1 MSTVVVAGSWS
12 TARPSSSSKLKE
24 KVAKLYG
31 LDGDVEAEQ
40 LALDALD
47 DSVKE
52 LNTNLYDFMLTMQTG
67 IALSANE
74 DEVTL
79 ASSFFKE
86 KLAFLVNNGVQRS
99 PLAYLDLAT
108 YRRLWGDM
116 TRSSGEPEVYS
127 SLNTHADG
135 KIYLAPTPSAS
146 IAADYTLSVTYYRRV
161 PLPSASG
168 TLDIPQEVESAILY
182 GAYKRMAM
190 GIQGGGSPDV
200 ARYELLQDK
209 WLDKCQAQDRR
220 HPDEMTRFRIVDRY
234 SRRRGDSAAAGTVYI
249 KL

>member
-31 LDGDVEAEQ
+31 LDGDTEAEQ

-47 DSVKE
+47 DSIKE
-52 LNTNLYDFMLTMQTG
+52 INTNLYDFMLTTQTG
-67 IALSANE
+67 ITLVADE

-79 ASSFFKE
+79 ASTFFKE
-86 KLAFLVNNGVQRS
+86 KQAFLVHTDGTQRG

-116 TRSSGEPEVYS
+116 QIITGSEPQVYS
-127 SLNTHADG
+127 ALNAHADG
-135 KIYLAPTPSAS
+135 KIYLAPKPSS
-146 IAADYTLSVTYYRRV
+146 GIATDYTLSVTYYRRV
-161 PLPSASG
+161 PLVSEVG

-209 WLDKCQAQDRR
+209 WLDKAQAQDRR
-220 HPDEMTRFRIVDRY
+220 HPDELTRFRLVDRY
-234 SRRRGDSAAAGTVYI
+234 RSGRSFARGTVYI
-249 KL
+249 QI